1 MNNKNASFSPQIFD
15 QLPGCWGCKD
25 INSTFVYVNS
35 EYGRMVGFDN
45 HLDCIGKNDYQLP
58 ITTADYADKYVE
70 QDKIVIE
77 TERTIRVLDIHPYHD
92 GKWRAHLFTKTPWR
106 DHNNQVIGTIFSGI
120 ELTDTAVL
128 EVGHWLC
135 RAIGITQQ
143 QKNSSMPRISIKK
156 EDIGLNTRESEVL
169 FLLLHGKKPQYIANT
184 LGVSVKTIENYVLR
198 LREKFNANSKGELL
212 DLALELG
219 YGSNIPESMLRTQ
232 LSIVL
237 KD

>member
-1 MNNKNASFSPQIFD
+1 MNYKNAPFSPQIFD

-25 INSTFVYVNS
+25 ISSTFVYANP
-35 EYGRMVGFDN
+35 EYAKMIGFDN
-45 HLDCIGKNDYQLP
+45 HLDCIGKTDHQMP
-58 ITTADYADKYVE
+58 ATTAESAEQYVE
-70 QDKIVIE
+70 QDSMVVE
-77 TERTIRVLDIHPYHD
+77 TGRTIRVLDIHPYHD

-106 DHNNQVIGTIFSGI
+106 DHNNHIIGTIFSGI
-120 ELTDTAVL
+120 ELKDTAVL

-135 RAIGITQQ
+135 RAIGLTKEQQ
-143 QKNSSMPRISIKK
+143 DPSQLKINIKK

-169 FLLLHGKKPQYIANT
+169 FLLLYGKKPQYIAKT
-184 LGVSVKTIENYVLR
+184 LGVAVKTIENYVLR

>member
-1 MNNKNASFSPQIFD
+1 MNNKNASFSPHVFD

-25 INSTFVYVNS
+25 INSTFVYVNP

-45 HLDCIGKNDYQLP
+45 HLDCIGKTDYQVP
-58 ITTADYADKYVE
+58 ITTKDYADKYVE
-70 QDKIVIE
+70 QDQIVIE

-106 DHNNQVIGTIFSGI
+106 DQNNQIIGTIFSGI

-143 QKNSSMPRISIKK
+143 QKNSSMLRINIKK

-219 YGSNIPESMLRTQ
+219 YGSNIPESMLKTQ